1 MAWNPDIYNQFKSER
16 SAPFYDLLA
25 LLKVAPGLKVID
37 LGCGTG
43 ELTAKLADALPQSD
57 VLGVDSSAEMLGK
70 SVEAGES
77 TLRFECIPIEQ
88 QLEKEQQWDVVFSN
102 AALQWV
108 PDHESLIPRIISHV
122 KPGGQLLVQMP
133 DQPHNVTNRLLAE
146 LAEKSPYAE
155 AYQGWNRTSHV
166 LTIDRYA
173 EILFECGCKSMQ
185 VFEKVYPLVLKDIDS
200 LVTWVSGTALL
211 PYLERLP
218 ELLKEPFLDDYQV
231 LLSEYFPERPAFYA
245 FKRIL
250 LWAEF

>member
-1 MAWNPDIYNQFKSER
+1 MAWNPDVYNQFKTER

-25 LLKVAPGLKVID
+25 LLKTESGLEVID

-43 ELTAKLADALPQSD
+43 ELTAKLAEKLPQSN

-70 SVEAGES
+70 SVQGGGS
-77 TLRFECIPIEQ
+77 TLRFECIPTEEQ
-88 QLEKEQQWDVVFSN
+88 LKKEQEWDVVFSN
-102 AALQWV
+102 AALQWL
-108 PDHESLIPRIISHV
+108 PDHESLFPRIISRV
-122 KPGGQLLVQMP
+122 RSGGQLLVQMP
-133 DQPHNVTNRLLAE
+133 DQPHNATNRLLAE
-146 LAEKSPYAE
+146 LAGKSPYTD

-185 VFEKVYPLVLKDIDS
+185 VFEKVYPLILNDIDA

-218 ELLKEPFLDDYQV
+218 EPLKEPFLNDYRA
-231 LLSEYFPERPAFYA
+231 LLHEYFPKRPVFYA

-250 LWAEF
+250 MKAEF